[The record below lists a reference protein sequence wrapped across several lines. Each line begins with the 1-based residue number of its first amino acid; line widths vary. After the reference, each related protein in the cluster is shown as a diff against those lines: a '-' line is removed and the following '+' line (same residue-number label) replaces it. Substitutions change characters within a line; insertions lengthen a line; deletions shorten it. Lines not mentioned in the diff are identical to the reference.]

1 MILLVSSTILIM
13 FGLIENYTN
22 WFFSP
27 IKCYKMDVKSNSL
40 RENNESKDFCIEH
53 VYLPYQEKQG
63 SVQIGVSSQ
72 LNNGDLLYT
81 ITTFWIAKDLGD
93 DNFSDVAGD
102 FTTDVV
108 RRYNQHGL
116 LTFDK
121 LDYELPNDTAPYSL
135 TKFRQYCKAQPI
147 LLNGLFMSPECIA
160 KQKMAWEKIQKVAPV
175 LLTRHSI
182 PLTKLSFRWILSN
195 PYKILA
201 AIFCI
206 YAWAR
211 FYPIVQSKMIR
222 VAWLGNTLSANVINE
237 KIRQS
242 YKEVVQFTYLIAI
255 ISGIGFILNNTI
267 YLIPANLLCLDVK
280 KFQNRD
286 YNRDISS
293 NLEVAKVCINEVL
306 SPFNSYQGAIKI
318 GMFITYTNSTK
329 IVTETVMF
337 VSEDDNFKDVVG
349 DMMHSKI
356 SYYGKN
362 GIIRNRSEEIIGE
375 QLAKLMP
382 NNVEK
387 EIWMLVKT
395 KFTGQKEIMYLS
407 VQRVLGEV
415 VEDSLPFL
423 FAAYALLYAYS
434 LYLTLFF
441 GPDSTKNVNEKND
454 KLVILNIR

>member
-1 MILLVSSTILIM
+1 M

-22 WFFSP
+22 WFFLP
-27 IKCYKMDVKSNSL
+27 IKCYKVDIKSNTL

-72 LNNGDLLYT
+72 LKNGDLLYT
-81 ITTFWIAKDLGD
+81 ITTFWIAKDLGG

-108 RRYNQHGL
+108 RKYNQHGML
-116 LTFDK
+116 IFNK
-121 LDYELPNDTAPYSL
+121 LDYELPNDIAPYSL
-135 TKFRQYCKAQPI
+135 VKFRQYCQAQP
-147 LLNGLFMSPECIA
+147 LFLNGLFMDPKCIA
-160 KQKMAWEKIQKVAPV
+160 MQEIVWRKIQEITPR
-175 LLTRHSI
+175 LLTNYSI
-182 PLTKLSFRWILSN
+182 PLTKLSFRWISSN

-211 FYPIVQSKMIR
+211 FYPIVQSKMVR
-222 VAWLGNTLSANVINE
+222 AAWLGNTLSANAINE

-242 YKEVVQFTYLIAI
+242 YKEIVRLTFLIAI

-280 KFQNRD
+280 KLQNRD
-286 YNRDISS
+286 YNRDIS
-293 NLEVAKVCINEVL
+293 NGLEVAKVCINEVL

-318 GMFITYTNSTK
+318 GMFITYINSTK
-329 IVTETVMF
+329 TVTETVMF
-337 VSEDDNFKDVVG
+337 VSEDDNFQDVSG

-362 GIIRNRSEEIIGE
+362 GIIKNRSEEIISE
-375 QLAKLMP
+375 QFAKLMP

-395 KFTGQKEIMYLS
+395 RLTGEKEIMYLS
-407 VQRVLGEV
+407 FQRVFGEV
-415 VEDSLPFL
+415 IEDSLPFL

-441 GPDSTKNVNEKND
+441 GQDSTSKVND
-454 KLVILNIR
+454 KNKTLGETEY